1 MQQLQ
6 NKGFNHLNIVHIA
19 IPLEEG
25 AEILV

>member
-6 NKGFNHLNIVHIA
+6 NKGFSHLNIPHIA

>member
-6 NKGFNHLNIVHIA
+6 NKGFSHLNIPHIA
-19 IPLEEG
+19 ISLEEG

>member
-6 NKGFNHLNIVHIA
+6 NKGFNHLNILHIA
-19 IPLEEG
+19 IPLEDG